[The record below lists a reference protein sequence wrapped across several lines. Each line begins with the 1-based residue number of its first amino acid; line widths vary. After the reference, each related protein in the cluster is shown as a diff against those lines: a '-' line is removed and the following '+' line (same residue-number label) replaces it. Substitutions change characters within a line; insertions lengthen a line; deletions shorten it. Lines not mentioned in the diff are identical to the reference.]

1 MSLGKGGESGLE
13 DVGKLVDSRRES
25 NSEKNPE
32 KKKKGG
38 GSRSPGSVAL

>member
-13 DVGKLVDSRRES
+13 DVGKLVDSRREN
-25 NSEKNPE
+25 NSEKKGKE
-32 KKKKGG
+32 KGK